1 MQKLKY
7 WQSKDQLEK
16 PEEFAANQHVEF
28 EHNLADELS
37 NESLESTTASRRDF
51 LKLMGFSLGAATLAA
66 SCEIPVKKAIPWAI
80 KPEEIV
86 PGIANYYASCYA
98 EAGEFCSILVKTREG
113 RPIKIEGN
121 KASSV
126 NKGKSSARV
135 QASILSLYDNN
146 RVQNPTIAGKASD
159 WTTVDKEITGTLN
172 SGSNVLLISN
182 TVMSP
187 TFTTAI
193 EDWQKKFPNTKHV
206 MYDANSCSGLLD
218 ACQKAFGKRA
228 LPSFRFGKADVVVS
242 FNADF
247 LGTWISPVEFAA
259 DYASKRRPSLDNMQM
274 SRHYQVESGL
284 SLTGSNAD
292 ERLVIKPS
300 EEGKY
305 VKELYNA
312 VNGGSSSNTTIQ
324 KIAADL
330 LANKGKSLVVSG
342 SNDTDVQS
350 VILAINSV
358 LGNIG
363 TTVDTGLWSFQ
374 RQGNDTETKNAIA
387 EANSGK
393 YDAIMVYNCNPVY
406 DLPYGENVA
415 SALQKAKVS
424 VSFNSHAD
432 ETSTLCKYHT
442 PDNHY
447 LESWGD
453 ANPKDGL
460 YYTQQPTIQPL
471 FNTRQALSS
480 LLVWMAH
487 PILDKAKADKAA
499 IDSIKPTSATL
510 NRKSSDVAYEYIKS
524 TWLRYTTEAEFENA
538 LRTGASEGAP
548 MQPGGGAYSSA
559 ALSEALG
566 KIGNTNAAGTEL
578 FVYEK
583 VSIGDGR
590 FQNNP
595 WLQEM
600 PDPTTRAAWDNY
612 ATINVHEAEEKK
624 LKLGDVIEINANG
637 KSFKLPVYP
646 QYGQAKGTIGVALG
660 FGRTKGVMKGYG
672 DAGVSVYPCIKNGMH
687 YAEASYKATGEH
699 HDLACVQDHHTLHIE
714 HDAKKPKKTGF
725 AYLNSEDAADL
736 ADKAALKER
745 TIIREFNL
753 AEYKESSEKLK
764 EKVAEINDYNK
775 KGTIYKP
782 YDYSQGNHWGMAID
796 LSACTGCGACTVA
809 CMSENNV
816 PVVGKKE
823 VLRKHEMTWIRI
835 DRYFYGDPE
844 NPKTVYQ
851 PMMCQHCNN
860 APCENVCP
868 VNATNH
874 SAEGLNQMA
883 YNRCIG
889 TRYCANNCPYKVRRF
904 NWLDYTTAD
913 VWGKGNDASIANM
926 AENLTRMVLNPDVT
940 VRSRGVIEKC
950 SFCVQRLQLGKLEAK
965 KQGRKLKD
973 GDIDVACASVC
984 PTGAITFG
992 NLNDKEAA
1000 VTKAVQSERSYR
1012 VLEDFYTESN
1022 VTYLAKVHNAKEK
1035 LS

>member
-7 WQSKDQLEK
+7 WQSKDQLEQ
-16 PEEFAANQHVEF
+16 PENFAANQNVEF
-28 EHNLADELS
+28 DHNLAEELS
-37 NESLESTTASRRDF
+37 NESLANTTSTRRDF

-80 KPEEIV
+80 KPEEIT

-121 KASSV
+121 KASSI
-126 NKGKSSARV
+126 NKGATSART

-146 RVQNPTIAGKASD
+146 RIQGPKISGNSSD
-159 WTTVDKEITGTLN
+159 WSTVDKEISSALN
-172 SGSNVLLISN
+172 PTSNILIISN
-182 TVMSP
+182 TLLSP
-187 TFTTAI
+187 SLQTAI
-193 EDWQKKFPNTKHV
+193 EDWTKKYPNTKHV

-218 ACQKAFGKRA
+218 ACKSSFGKRA
-228 LPSFRFGKADVVVS
+228 LPSFRFAKADVIVS

-259 DYASKRRPSLDNMQM
+259 DYASKRRPSLDNMTM
-274 SRHYQVESGL
+274 SRHYQIEAGL

-292 ERLVIKPS
+292 ERMLIKPS

-312 VNGGSSSNTTIQ
+312 ISGGNSSNTTIQ
-324 KIAADL
+324 KIANDL
-330 LANKGKSLVVSG
+330 LSNKGKSLVISG
-342 SNDTDVQS
+342 SNDANIQN
-350 VILAINSV
+350 VILAINNI

-363 TTVDTGLWSFQ
+363 NTLDTSVMSFQ
-374 RQGNDTETKNAIA
+374 RQGDDNLTKNAIV

-393 YDAIMVYNCNPVY
+393 YDAIFVYNCNPVY
-406 DLPYGENVA
+406 DLAYGENVA
-415 SALQKAKVS
+415 SALKKAKIS

-432 ETSTLCKYHT
+432 ETTVLCKYQT

-471 FNTRQALSS
+471 FNTRQTLSS
-480 LLVWMAH
+480 LLIWMNHA
-487 PILDKAKADKAA
+487 IVDKSKADKIA
-499 IDSIKPTSATL
+499 IDSIKPNSATL
-510 NRKSSDVAYEYIKS
+510 NRFSTDIAYEFIKS
-524 TWLRYTTEAEFENA
+524 TWLNYVSESEFENT
-538 LRTGASEGAP
+538 LRTGVSEGAP
-548 MQPGGGAYSSA
+548 MQSGGSYSNVALAS
-559 ALSEALG
+559 ALSN
-566 KIGNTNAAGTEL
+566 IGNSSTGSTEL
-578 FVYEK
+578 FIYEK
-583 VSIGDGR
+583 VNMGDGR

-600 PDPTTRAAWDNY
+600 PDPTTRASWDNY
-612 ATINVHEAEEKK
+612 ATINIQEADEKN

-660 FGRTKGVMKGYG
+660 YGRTKGIMKGYG
-672 DAGVSVYPCIKNGMH
+672 DMGVSVYPLIRNGLF
-687 YAEASYKATGEH
+687 YTEASYKATGEKYT
-699 HDLACVQDHHTLHIE
+699 LACVQDHHTLHID
-714 HDAKKPKKTGF
+714 HDPKKPKKTGF
-725 AYLNSEDAADL
+725 SYLKSEDAADL
-736 ADKAALKER
+736 SDKAALKER
-745 TIIREFNL
+745 TIIHEFNL
-753 AEYKESSEKLK
+753 AGYKASTEKLK
-764 EKVAEINDYNK
+764 EKVKEINDYNK
-775 KGTIYKP
+775 EGTLYTP
-782 YDYSQGNHWGMAID
+782 YDYTQGNHWGMTID
-796 LSACTGCGACTVA
+796 LSACTGCAACTVA

-823 VLRKHEMTWIRI
+823 VVRKHEMTWIRI
-835 DRYFYGDPE
+835 DRYFYGNAE

-874 SAEGLNQMA
+874 SSEGLNQMA

-913 VWGKGNDASIANM
+913 VWGKGNNADIANM
-926 AENLTRMVLNPDVT
+926 GDNLTRMVLNPDVT

-973 GDIDVACASVC
+973 GDVTVACATAC

-992 NLNDKEAA
+992 NLNDKEAG
-1000 VTKAVQSERSYR
+1000 VSKLVHSERSYR
-1012 VLEDFYTESN
+1012 VLEEFYTESN
-1022 VTYLAKVHNAKEK
+1022 VTYLAKVHNANEK